1 MLELSW
7 GYKSLIINFGVIPQQ
22 ELGHFGKCLNV
33 LQGNNVVC
41 IAEIILLPSIIIIV
55 LHSRQ
60 HQSINLTSDP
70 RLRDEDPRVHGNPK
84 KKNMQGSAKMGVSR

>member
-1 MLELSW
+1 MW
-7 GYKSLIINFGVIPQQ
+7 CVA
-22 ELGHFGKCLNV
+22 
-33 LQGNNVVC
+33 

-84 KKNMQGSAKMGVSR
+84 KKKYAGFCQDGSVQMIKTKPNSWQA